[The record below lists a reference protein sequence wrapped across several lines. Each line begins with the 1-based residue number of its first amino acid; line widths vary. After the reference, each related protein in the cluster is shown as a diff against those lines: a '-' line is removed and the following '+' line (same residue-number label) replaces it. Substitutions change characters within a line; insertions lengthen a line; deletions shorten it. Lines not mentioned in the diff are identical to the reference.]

1 MNNWWSVELCPPP
14 TKKHLEMISSLP
26 MERGEKARTALWAML
41 RRMDAVGSEQWV
53 DHHLRN
59 FT

>member
-1 MNNWWSVELCPPP
+1 MNNWWPVEFP
-14 TKKHLEMISSLP
+14 THPKNLEMISSLP
-26 MERGEKARTALWAML
+26 MESGEKARTALWAVL

-53 DHHLRN
+53 DHHLRD